1 MQKRILI
8 LDDNEDIL
16 LPCCLILERAG
27 YYVATR
33 TSSNQILQDVM
44 DVNPDII
51 LLDLKIPPLGGE
63 HILNLLKENLLT
75 RNIHVLLFSAAGGL
89 EALARK
95 YQADG
100 FIQKPFDI
108 NILLEKVRGKLIIQE
123 TSFHS
128 SFPLKKEQSDSK

>member
-8 LDDNEDIL
+8 FDDNEDIL
-16 LPCCLILERAG
+16 LPCCLIFQRAG

-33 TSSNQILQDVM
+33 THSQQILQDVM
-44 DVNPDII
+44 DENPDII
-51 LLDLKIPPLGGE
+51 LLDLKIPPFGGALS
-63 HILNLLKENLLT
+63 LNLLKENLLT
-75 RNIHVLLFSAAGGL
+75 RNIPVLLFSATEGL

-108 NILLEKVRGKLIIQE
+108 KMLLEKVKEKLNHLVL
-123 TSFHS
+123 S
-128 SFPLKKEQSDSK
+128 